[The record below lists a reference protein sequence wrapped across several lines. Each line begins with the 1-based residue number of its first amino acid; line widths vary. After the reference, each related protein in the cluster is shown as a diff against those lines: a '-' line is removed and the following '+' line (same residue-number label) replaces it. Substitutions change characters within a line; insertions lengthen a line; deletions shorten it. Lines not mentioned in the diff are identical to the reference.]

1 VGSVDGCRDV
11 GTGILPQQHHVVIM
25 LLQQHHVVIML
36 QLKQHEELL
45 VTAAALLNLQRV
57 VLSGVSR
64 VADGY
69 RAWRVRGGA

>member
-1 VGSVDGCRDV
+1 
-11 GTGILPQQHHVVIM
+11 VVIT
-25 LLQQHHVVIML
+25 L

-69 RAWRVRGGA
+69 RAWRVREQTGIVVAALEKRR